1 MPPSVRGWISFAAV
15 AGAAAVADL
24 ATKQAVFARLGLPG
38 TSPPIALIPNWLRLE
53 TSLNEGALFGMGQ
66 GMGWLF
72 AAFSLLA
79 MLGILGMVA
88 RGGALADRWLLVAL
102 ALIFGG
108 IVGNLFD
115 RLGLPGLIWH
125 APLER
130 VGEPVRAVRDWIHFL
145 IPGLLDWPIFNLAD
159 TWLVIGAGML
169 LVAALR
175 PVPPADA
182 GASGP
187 PPEVR

>member
-1 MPPSVRGWISFAAV
+1 MASTVRGWLVFAAL
-15 AGAAAVADL
+15 ASAAAIADL

-38 TSPPIALIPNWLRLE
+38 MSPPIVLVPGWLRLE

-102 ALIFGG
+102 AFIFGG
-108 IVGNLFD
+108 IVGNLVD
-115 RLGLPGLIWH
+115 RIGLPGLTWH

-130 VGEPVRAVRDWIHFL
+130 VGEPVLAVRDWIHFL

-175 PVPPADA
+175 PVPPAAA
-182 GASGP
+182 GASDP
-187 PPEVR
+187 SPQ